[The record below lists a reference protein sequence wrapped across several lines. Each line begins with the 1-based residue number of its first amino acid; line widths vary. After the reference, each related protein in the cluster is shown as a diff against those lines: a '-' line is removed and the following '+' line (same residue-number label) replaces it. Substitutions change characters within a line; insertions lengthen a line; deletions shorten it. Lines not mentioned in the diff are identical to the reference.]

1 MAGKAKSCYLT
12 VSRRDNHKGVFTRM
26 FMNAKDLNT
35 FISTDEFKEKYP
47 EAEFYLTKEVY

>member
-12 VSRRDNHKGVFTRM
+12 VSRRDNHKGMFTRM
-26 FMNAKDLNT
+26 FMNAKDLNS